1 MTAGRRLLS
10 SGSVIVECLV
20 GDNVYVDGTHPI
32 NIHMNPGT
40 QGFHGDCFKV
50 DEFKDKALYGL

>member
-40 QGFHGDCFKV
+40 QGFHGD
-50 DEFKDKALYGL
+50 